1 MGNTFTSGKIKGD
14 PAKVSGTIQMQTPC
28 NKAAVVRFIGMV
40 NYFFPF
46 ASTFQ
51 QLLNHYETSLKIVF
65 YSAGQKLKMMHSPK
79 QKRFISKSPTQFS
92 VS

>member
-1 MGNTFTSGKIKGD
+1 MRNIITSGKIKAD

-28 NKAAVVRFIGMV
+28 NKAAVLRDIGMV

-46 ASTFQ
+46 VSTFQ
-51 QLLNHYETSLKIVF
+51 QLFNHYETSLKILF

-79 QKRFISKSPTQFS
+79 QKRFISKSST
-92 VS
+92 